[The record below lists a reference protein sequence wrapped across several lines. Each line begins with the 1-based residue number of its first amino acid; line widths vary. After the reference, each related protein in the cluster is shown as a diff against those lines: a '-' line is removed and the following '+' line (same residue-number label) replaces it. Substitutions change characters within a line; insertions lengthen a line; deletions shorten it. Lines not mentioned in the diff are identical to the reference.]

1 MFWRTSSPA
10 AWLCVVQR
18 CSVPHCWW
26 PLYTTLYTSVQVYS
40 VHLYTVHH
48 LQNTWPLFFFHNDVP
63 FFAISDIKLL
73 YFDKIAR
80 ETEQKLWMK
89 IAALVCFSQRQEVS
103 RRMYLTDVVYYG
115 PNVDAVRENF
125 RHCRLWYA
133 ASSSQCFPWHFLWS
147 VFSLVSSIDSAIHA
161 CRTRRTLDQKPTVP
175 IREAETGIQQPFRS
189 WDRIDGG
196 HAHKS
201 TVYNG
206 PE

>member
-1 MFWRTSSPA
+1 MKPNKNYGWRLRH
-10 AWLCVVQR
+10 WCV
-18 CSVPHCWW
+18 
-26 PLYTTLYTSVQVYS
+26 
-40 VHLYTVHH
+40 
-48 LQNTWPLFFFHNDVP
+48 
-63 FFAISDIKLL
+63 
-73 YFDKIAR
+73 
-80 ETEQKLWMK
+80 
-89 IAALVCFSQRQEVS
+89 LVRGRVCPDECVS
-103 RRMYLTDVVYYG
+103 RMLFITVQMLTPCGWTAIAVFGADVVYYG

-175 IREAETGIQQPFRS
+175 IREAETGIQQPFRR
-189 WDRIDGG
+189 WDSIDGG